1 MELKSFEQIVENA
14 KNNPAPPTGAVV
26 AAEEKNVFEAVVRA
40 KKERVSEAVLI
51 GNRKA
56 IEENCSEFGVSP
68 EDFEIVEA
76 EDSMAAAKTAVK
88 MVREGKASFLIKGG
102 VQTGDLMKAVLDREN
117 GLRTGK
123 SISALL
129 TFKIPNYK
137 KMITVTDTGI
147 MIYPTLEQKVDLIK
161 NGVDYLHGLGIECP
175 KVAVIAPNER
185 INPKIQETMD
195 GAALKEM
202 YQQGKFE
209 GCVVEGPITYDLAI
223 SERMAKSK
231 KYESPVAGDA
241 DLLIFHNLSLA
252 NLYGKSMEITCGAD
266 CAGLI
271 MGAAA
276 PITSY
281 SRGSTAENKFVG
293 IAMAASNCKS

>member
-1 MELKSFEQIVENA
+1 MIFTSFEQIVERA
-14 KNNPAPPTGAVV
+14 KGRENPPVGAVV
-26 AAEEKNVFEAVVRA
+26 AAEEKNVFEAALRA
-40 KKERVSEAVLI
+40 YQEGVSGAILV
-51 GNRKA
+51 GDKAA
-56 IEENCSEFGVSP
+56 IEENFKEFGADPST
-68 EDFEIVEA
+68 FEIV
-76 EDSMAAAKTAVK
+76 AADDPTHAARRAVAL
-88 MVREGKASFLIKGG
+88 VRDGDARFLVKGG

-147 MIYPTLEQKVDLIK
+147 IIYPTLEQKADLIR
-161 NGVDYLHGLGIECP
+161 NGVQYLRGVGVECP

-185 INPKIQETMD
+185 VNPKIQETVD

-202 YQQGKFE
+202 YEKGGFE
-209 GCVVEGPITYDLAI
+209 NCVVEGPITYDLAI
-223 SERMAKSK
+223 SDEMAAAKR
-231 KYESPVAGDA
+231 YASPVAGDA
-241 DLLIFHNLSLA
+241 DLMIFHNLSIA
-252 NLYGKSMEITCGAD
+252 NLFGKAMEVTCKAE

-281 SRGSTAENKFVG
+281 SRGSTPENKFVG
-293 IAMAASNCKS
+293 IALAAANCN